1 MYNKNQLNSIKF
13 IQIQSG
19 ADIVDK
25 YESIKLNNQLFV
37 SLYALSREIIKK
49 YKPLLDK
56 HNLTYTQYIAMLV
69 MWEKEKI
76 LFKELG
82 KRLHLDSGTLTPV
95 LKKLE
100 AMELIIKYRN
110 KEDDRVV
117 TVELTEKGRLLKDEV
132 THIPVDMYNICKNE
146 SVDLLNLKQ
155 EIDELLNTLS

>member
-1 MYNKNQLNSIKF
+1 MNKYENIKLDNQLCF
-13 IQIQSG
+13 
-19 ADIVDK
+19 
-25 YESIKLNNQLFV
+25 

-69 MWEKEKI
+69 MWEEEKI
-76 LFKELG
+76 AFKDLG

-100 AMELIIKYRN
+100 AMELIFKYRN

-117 TVELTEKGRLLKDEV
+117 TVELTKKVMALKYYIAYV
-132 THIPVDMYNICKNE
+132 P
-146 SVDLLNLKQ
+146 
-155 EIDELLNTLS
+155 

>member
-25 YESIKLNNQLFV
+25 YESIKLNNQLCF
-37 SLYALSREIIKK
+37 SLYAVSREIIKK

>member
-1 MYNKNQLNSIKF
+1 M
-13 IQIQSG
+13 
-19 ADIVDK
+19 DK
-25 YESIKLNNQLFV
+25 YESIKLNNQLCF

-146 SVDLLNLKQ
+146 FRYFLSILK
-155 EIDELLNTLS
+155 IYFCLYCSFNFIILYIHRFKT